1 MLEDNIIEE
10 LVRKQETPC
19 YVFDHLALEQR
30 IRCLKAALPEA
41 MKLCYAVKANPFMVK
56 EAAQLADRVELCS
69 PGEVN
74 ICLNAGIPP
83 EKMVI
88 SGVYKTPEYIDW
100 LIRAYPDVGRYT
112 VESMEQL
119 AILFRAGQ
127 ATGGKI
133 PVLLRLTSGNQF
145 GMDEKELRAVIRD
158 RELYKEIDICGIQYF
173 SGTQKHTSRRVIKE
187 LTFLQRFC
195 ADLRENE
202 GFTVREVEYGGG
214 FFVPYFQEE
223 GFDEAAYLREISE
236 VLQQLCDTA
245 EVVLELGRSIAASC
259 GTYVTRVVDVKNNKG
274 QKYAIVDGGIHQLV
288 YYGQMV
294 AMKKPFL
301 RKWQEDPTQ
310 QKDGWTVCG
319 SLCTVNDILVKQYP
333 LSGVKIGDVL
343 LFEKT
348 GAYSMSEGMALFL
361 SREIPAVFAL
371 DAGKH
376 LKRLRP
382 RIAVDR
388 LTGIIKEKENDDG

>member
-1 MLEDNIIEE
+1 M
-10 LVRKQETPC
+10 
-19 YVFDHLALEQR
+19 
-30 IRCLKAALPEA
+30 
-41 MKLCYAVKANPFMVK
+41 
-56 EAAQLADRVELCS
+56 
-69 PGEVN
+69 
-74 ICLNAGIPP
+74 
-83 EKMVI
+83 
-88 SGVYKTPEYIDW
+88 
-100 LIRAYPDVGRYT
+100 
-112 VESMEQL
+112 
-119 AILFRAGQ
+119 
-127 ATGGKI
+127 
-133 PVLLRLTSGNQF
+133 
-145 GMDEKELRAVIRD
+145 
-158 RELYKEIDICGIQYF
+158 
-173 SGTQKHTSRRVIKE
+173 
-187 LTFLQRFC
+187 
-195 ADLRENE
+195 
-202 GFTVREVEYGGG
+202 
-214 FFVPYFQEE
+214 
-223 GFDEAAYLREISE
+223 
-236 VLQQLCDTA
+236 LQQLCDTA

-288 YYGQMV
+288 YYGQMM

-301 RKWQEDPTQ
+301 QKWQEDPTQ

-333 LSGVKIGDVL
+333 LSDVKIGDVL

-388 LTGIIKEKENDDG
+388 LTGIIKEKENDDGRVTGYFTGV